1 MLELRV
7 LTPDGVDEV
16 CGLRVAGVDVVC
28 GLRVAGVDGY
38 LADGGTARADSA
50 LRGVAGV
57 VSEVARACALAARA
71 CALAARALA
80 VSDGGFLAGVDELS
94 IRTWA
99 LPRGVPPGRTC
110 CAVVFVPTDT
120 WSFRPAGGP
129 VATGRSGSLNT
140 GGLSSVRP
148 AAGPACSYRGC
159 AACRRSVAGVRTGM
173 RLILAI

>member
-7 LTPDGVDEV
+7 LTPAGVDDV
-16 CGLRVAGVDVVC
+16 CGRRVAGVDVVC
-28 GLRVAGVDGY
+28 GLRVAGVDGF

-57 VSEVARACALAARA
+57 VSEVARACALAVR
-71 CALAARALA
+71 ALAA
-80 VSDGGFLAGVDELS
+80 SDGGFLAGVDELS

-148 AAGPACSYRGC
+148 AAGPACSYRVC